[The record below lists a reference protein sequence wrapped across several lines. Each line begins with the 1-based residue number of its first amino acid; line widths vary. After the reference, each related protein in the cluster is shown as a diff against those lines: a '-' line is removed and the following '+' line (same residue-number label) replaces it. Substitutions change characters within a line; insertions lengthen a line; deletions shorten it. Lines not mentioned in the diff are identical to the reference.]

1 MIEYCSEE
9 KKTLQDSGYNNH
21 PRCVNDSVQAYE
33 LLRDQCVEHPSKPS
47 TELGLSV
54 LLRNGMLAWT
64 SAYLQQMSTERTCSV
79 APDAQPAAPS
89 RSSLIDIMVC
99 MVTGGSR
106 VGRNNDGGM
115 KA

>member
-1 MIEYCSEE
+1 
-9 KKTLQDSGYNNH
+9 
-21 PRCVNDSVQAYE
+21 VQAYE

-64 SAYLQQMSTERTCSV
+64 SAYMTSAYRQQVNAERTCSV
-79 APDAQPAAPS
+79 AHDDARLAAPS

-106 VGRNNDGGM
+106 INRNNDGGI
-115 KA
+115 KV